1 MKRRKKIEKTKEMN
15 LNSAPKRTK
24 KKEKVPPGVIL
35 VSGIV
40 LLAIIVLIHLL
51 FGWVLSIS
59 TAVGFLIIISC
70 SNLIKKLKANKKH
83 RRKVN
88 VVLIIFLILGILGL
102 LAVSAALVFVAMQ
115 APKFDP
121 ALLDTPEVSI
131 LLDRDGNEFA
141 TLGVEQRNR
150 ITYDEL
156 PEVLI
161 DAIIATEDSR
171 FFQHNGF
178 DAPRFIQATLG
189 QLRNEAGAGGASTLS
204 MQVIK
209 NSFTSTEA
217 DGIEGLIRKATDI
230 YMAVFKLEA
239 NYTKQQIIEFYA
251 NNHFLG
257 GNIFGVQE
265 AARAYFGKDVG
276 ELNLSEAAII
286 AGMFQSPNLFR
297 PNINPEAAS
306 GRRDTVLHL
315 MHRHGYIT
323 EEEWRIAASIPVEAL
338 TIEPHSVDQNPY
350 QGYIDTVAAEMER
363 RFGVNPY
370 VVPVIIHTN
379 MDRSRQQ
386 GVNRVFNG
394 ESYVWKNEVVQAGAA
409 VIDTQDG
416 SILAVGTGRNRTG
429 ANTFNYATDIRRQ
442 PGSSAKPIFAY
453 APGMECNDWSTA
465 TIFIDQ
471 PTKYTGTQQYVR
483 NWDNRFMG
491 AMPLREALRISR
503 NTPALQ
509 AFQQTENSCIR
520 ELAENLGITPEV
532 DPNTGRLHEAH
543 SLGAFTGT
551 SPLEMAAAYAAFG
564 NGGYWNEPTSIRS
577 FEYRETGRTETVQPE
592 RRRAMS
598 DSTAFMITRSMHNI
612 PFHGNLPPLLAAKTG
627 TTNYDANTMRI
638 NNLPADAV
646 RDSWVI
652 GYSPRT
658 TIGMWYGYD
667 FIDSHY
673 VLRNFPAAEQ
683 KDRLFLAL
691 VNEAM
696 ERDLEDFVMPDSVV
710 RRGNDYFRVGTEPEV
725 PDAAET
731 LETPGNFTGTYNN
744 GTVRLSW
751 NAVSNL
757 ENPACSTA
765 LGYNVYHGNVLL
777 GFTENTTFNHNTSNP
792 FGSYRV
798 VATHRGCDTHS
809 SAPATFTLEEPEDNI
824 TSTAIAQTA
833 STGSLI
839 PTGSISALYTIRNN
853 GVDITSQASN
863 LTIVSISFIGSG
875 ISTTSPSNPI
885 FDMPGT
891 YSVVF
896 SVQINGVTH
905 VLTAVEFTVT

>member
-1 MKRRKKIEKTKEMN
+1 MKRKRRVEKTKEMN
-15 LNSAPKRTK
+15 LQASSSKPKR
-24 KKEKVPPGVIL
+24 KEKTPLGIKL
-35 VSGIV
+35 IAGIV
-40 LLAIIVLIHLL
+40 LLLIVIAIYFIFNWIFAVL
-51 FGWVLSIS
+51 
-59 TAVGFLIIISC
+59 TAVGFAVIIGC

-83 RRKVN
+83 RKKVN
-88 VVLIIFLILGILGL
+88 IILIIFLILGILGL
-102 LAVSAALVFVAMQ
+102 LAVSAILVFIAVQ

-150 ITYDEL
+150 VTYDEL

-239 NYTKQQIIEFYA
+239 NYTKQQIVEFYV

-297 PNINPEAAS
+297 PNVNPEAAS
-306 GRRDTVLHL
+306 ARRDTVLHL

-323 EEEWRIAASIPVEAL
+323 EDEWRIAASIPVESL
-338 TIEPHSVDQNPY
+338 TIEPHSIDQNPY

-370 VVPVIIHTN
+370 VVPVIIQTN
-379 MDRSRQQ
+379 MDRNKQD
-386 GVNRVFNG
+386 GVNRVFSG
-394 ESYVWKNEVVQAGAA
+394 ESYTWKNDVVQAGAA

-465 TIFIDQ
+465 TVFVDQ
-471 PTKYTGTQQYVR
+471 PTRYTGTQQYVR

-509 AFQQTENSCIR
+509 AFQQTDNRCIR
-520 ELAENLGITPEV
+520 DLAENLGITPEV

-564 NGGYWNEPTSIRS
+564 NGGYWNEPTSIIS
-577 FEYRETGRTETVQPE
+577 FEYRETGRVEVVQPE

-696 ERDLEDFVMPDSVV
+696 ESDLEDFEMPDSVV

-725 PDAAET
+725 PMETET

-751 NAVSNL
+751 SAVSNL
-757 ENPACSTA
+757 ENPLCNTA

-777 GFTENTTFNHNTSNP
+777 GFTENTSFNHNTTSP

-809 SAPATFTLEEPEDNI
+809 SAPASFTLEEPEDNI
-824 TSTAIAQTA
+824 TATPIAQTA
-833 STGSLI
+833 ASGSSV
-839 PTGSISALYTIRNN
+839 PTSGISSLFTIRNN
-853 GVDITSQASN
+853 GVDITSQATN
-863 LTIVSISFIGSG
+863 LTIVSISFSGTGSTMT
-875 ISTTSPSNPI
+875 TTSNPV
-885 FDMPGT
+885 FDMPGE
-891 YSVVF
+891 YKVVYE
-896 SVQINGVTH
+896 VRINGVPIQ
-905 VLTAVEFTVT
+905 VPVIFTVS